1 MKRFG
6 FFNSING
13 DRKYLASDISEA
25 LDVATTTG
33 IKQEEGV
40 FEVTPYEDMTI
51 KINPGSALIHGGFFT
66 NPEDE
71 LIELD
76 MADGELNRIDRIAI
90 RYDRFDRSIDTVV
103 LKGTNALN
111 PTPPTPLRNENQFDL
126 VLADIYIRKAATEIL
141 TSDITDMRESELC
154 GYIGVK
160 GAVSQLEFDAHLAE
174 KAKFYICSRLE
185 NQSVASDIV
194 TLIGWNDMTPYNGA
208 DFCDLSRGV
217 ITFTQSGVYEIQMG
231 LMLSKIVYGLAYPTT
246 SSRLAS
252 AFQAANVLTSA
263 FWRYQEGDNLN
274 ARLYQNSG
282 NAVDILSDNKTILMI
297 RQVARL

>member
-13 DRKYLASDISEA
+13 DRKYLASDISKA
-25 LDVATTTG
+25 LDIATTTG

-40 FEVTPYEDMTI
+40 FEVTPYEDMTV
-51 KINPGSALIHGGFFT
+51 KINPGSALIFGCFYS
-66 NPEDE
+66 NDEDE
-71 LIELD
+71 LIKLD

-90 RYDRFDRSIDTVV
+90 RYDRFDRSVDTVV

-126 VLADIYIRKAATEIL
+126 VLADIYIRKAATEIS

-174 KAKFYICSRLE
+174 FELYK
-185 NQSVASDIV
+185 N
-194 TLIGWNDMTPYNGA
+194 T
-208 DFCDLSRGV
+208 GV
-217 ITFTQSGVYEIQMG
+217 KWERI
-231 LMLSKIVYGLAYPTT
+231 
-246 SSRLAS
+246 
-252 AFQAANVLTSA
+252 
-263 FWRYQEGDNLN
+263 DNLSAPAEIKGSSTADGTTIPLSQKLN
-274 ARLYQNSG
+274 SDSFYAIGFSPVTATDKRRLQFTIVGGNDASSG
-282 NAVDILSDNKTILMI
+282 ACIAGYHGGTIYTCAKAIYNDNLILFGVSGIGGTPSALFCMGVWLIK
-297 RQVARL
+297 